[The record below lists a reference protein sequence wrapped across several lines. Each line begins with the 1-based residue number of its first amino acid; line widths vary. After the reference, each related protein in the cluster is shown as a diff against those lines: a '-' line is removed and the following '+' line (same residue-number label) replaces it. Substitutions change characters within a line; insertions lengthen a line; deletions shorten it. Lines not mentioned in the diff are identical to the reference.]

1 MVIKKVVRKKTME
14 KIEVVKRRLG
24 ASGVEVSPLGIGVWA
39 WGDKGFW
46 QYGGDYGILDIEKA
60 YQASLSAGI
69 DFFDTAE
76 IYGNGTSE
84 QLLGKVARK
93 FKQPV
98 VIASKFAPFP
108 FRFSAKVL
116 PVALDASLQR
126 LGVNQLDLYQIHWA
140 YSFIPINDLMD
151 QLAEVV
157 KSGKVK
163 AVGVSNYNAQQMRQ
177 AHARLA
183 KHGVALAS
191 NQVHYNLLKR
201 SPEVNG
207 VLKACQE
214 LDVALIAYSPLAQ
227 GILTGKF
234 NNGQAKPGGP
244 RQFMPRF
251 QGNFLRK
258 VQPLLNVMESIG
270 KEREKSVA
278 QVALNWL
285 IHRDEH
291 IIPIP
296 GAKNERQAQENAGA
310 LGWSLNE
317 EEARQIDKAS
327 RDWLK

>member
-1 MVIKKVVRKKTME
+1 MEETKVA
-14 KIEVVKRRLG
+14 KRRLG
-24 ASGVEVSPLGIGVWA
+24 ASGVTVSPLGVGVWA

-46 QYGGDYGILDIEKA
+46 QYGGNYGILDIEKA
-60 YQASLSAGI
+60 YQASLNAGI

-76 IYGNGTSE
+76 VYGNGTSE
-84 QLLGKVARK
+84 QLLGKMVRK

-98 VIASKFAPFP
+98 VIATKFAPLP
-108 FRFSAKVL
+108 FRISAKSL
-116 PVALDASLQR
+116 QTALDNSLQK
-126 LGVNQLDLYQIHWA
+126 LGTTQVELYQIHWP
-140 YSFIPINDLMD
+140 YSLLSINDLMD
-151 QLAEVV
+151 QLAEAV
-157 KSGKVK
+157 KAGKVK

-183 KHGVALAS
+183 KHGIPLAS

-201 SPEVNG
+201 TPEVNG

-227 GILTGKF
+227 GVLTGKF
-234 NNGQAKPGGP
+234 NSGEAKPSGP

-251 QGNFLRK
+251 QSGFLGK
-258 VQPLLNVMESIG
+258 VQPLLDIMSSIA
-270 KEREKSVA
+270 KEHEKSVG

-285 IHRDEH
+285 IQRDEH

-296 GAKNERQAQENAGA
+296 GAKNERQALENAGA
-310 LGWSLNE
+310 TGWHLSE
-317 EEARQIDKAS
+317 EEARKIDKAS